1 MWWLMPSA
9 QTDIVRIIKFTFPAC
24 PTCPR
29 NMELH
34 VWLAYFA
41 AAWVIAI
48 SPGSGAVLSM
58 THGLAYGVRGA
69 SATILG
75 LQLGVATILL
85 IAGVGVGAVLIA
97 SATAFTV
104 VKVVGACYLIWLGWR
119 QWRSPPVAANA
130 APSSGSAASA
140 VVGHPSA
147 RQRVAL
153 GFFTNVTNPKGIVF
167 VVAVLPQFIDPAR
180 PLWLQLLILLVTT
193 LFADV
198 IVMHGY
204 AFLAS
209 RAQRWLA
216 TARARRLQNRVFGGV
231 LMAMGASLFMVKRT
245 AS

>member
-1 MWWLMPSA
+1 
-9 QTDIVRIIKFTFPAC
+9 
-24 PTCPR
+24 
-29 NMELH
+29 MELH

-119 QWRSPPVAANA
+119 QWRSPVDGAAPGAPANA
-130 APSSGSAASA
+130 AAGQGLPS
-140 VVGHPSA
+140 VKE
-147 RQRVAL
+147 RVLL
-153 GFFTNVTNPKGIVF
+153 GYLTNVTNPKGIVF

-180 PLWLQLLILLVTT
+180 PLWLQLLILLATT
-193 LFADV
+193 LFTDV

-216 TARARRLQNRVFGGV
+216 TAKARRAQNRVFGGV
-231 LMAMGASLFMVKRT
+231 LMAMGAGLFMVKR
-245 AS
+245 AA